1 MMLDPELQ
9 SILACPHCKEKLIYS
24 PEANQLHC
32 KLDDVTFPIQDNVP
46 MFPLSDHTKP
56 AK

>member
-1 MMLDPELQ
+1 MIDHELQ

-24 PEANQLHC
+24 ADANALHC
-32 KLDDVTFPIQDNVP
+32 KLDDVTFPIVDNVP
-46 MFPLSDHTKP
+46 KFPSSDHIKP